1 MADPVSISGLILAVL
16 HSVGTISS
24 LIGDIR
30 NVPYQVRFLR
40 SDLEALKPALD
51 QLSEIIDRPGQNEIS
66 LENNLSPALQQCQ
79 EASILFQESLSHW
92 TKRLVDGKLA
102 WIDRVNIATR
112 HQGQIDA
119 FQKQLAACKQ
129 SLILSITTTHLS
141 QSQPKTSTPR
151 DDYFWSQVEVL
162 ERNATETGN
171 YFSTDMTRTDGHIR
185 DLTLSRPADN
195 GSTSQDL
202 PDNAIRQ
209 LQLYKKATEHFYR
222 LCSESIPKTVTE
234 LKQQKIRNV
243 KTSADSVAHVGI
255 FNEREGADKINQDMS
270 DVTTDNKSFAV
281 LVFGRFGEAKGE
293 GDEIMY
299 LARCAGK

>member
-1 MADPVSISGLILAVL
+1 MADPISIGGLILAVL

-30 NVPYQVRFLR
+30 NVPYQIRLLR

-51 QLSEIIDRPGQNEIS
+51 QIREIVDRPGQNEIP
-66 LENNLSPALQQCQ
+66 LVYNLSPALQQCQ
-79 EASILFQESLSHW
+79 EASQLFLESLNHW

-102 WIDRVNIATR
+102 WIDRFSIATR
-112 HQGQIDA
+112 HQRQIDG

-141 QSQPKTSTPR
+141 QSQPKTPTPR
-151 DDYFWSQVEVL
+151 DDYFWDQVEVL

-171 YFSTDMTRTDGHIR
+171 GLSTDMTCIDDQIR
-185 DLTLSRPADN
+185 DLTLSRPAEN
-195 GSTSQDL
+195 GNTSQDL

-209 LQLYKKATEHFYR
+209 LQVYKAAAEHFYR

-234 LKQQKIRNV
+234 VKQQRIRNV
-243 KTSADSVAHVGI
+243 KTSVDSIAHVGS
-255 FNEREGADKINQDMS
+255 FNEREGAEKINQNIS
-270 DVTTDNKSFAV
+270 DVITDNKSFAIIGTANGID
-281 LVFGRFGEAKGE
+281 FNQ
-293 GDEIMY
+293 M
-299 LARCAGK
+299 LANMRGSS